1 MKNILLIFILSLC
14 YTNFS
19 YQSLLLPNSTYDL
32 VSGYSKYSISK
43 KILFNE
49 QIKKNVEFSII
60 MLPQDI
66 QTTSIDYIHS
76 LFNYYHYFSINIIDY
91 GKFTDSESNSTFSAK
106 DIIIKNSIFKK
117 ITNKL
122 HGSLG
127 LNYINSHIEDYS
139 SSALCMQSALFINHK
154 NFLFQT
160 SINNYGF
167 IINHYTSY
175 NEILPTYYNFSIMYL
190 PQYLE
195 STILVQYNSFEEY
208 NITNLFGELFI
219 TDDYSIT
226 AGYTS
231 LAQKLYSEDFNSNFF
246 TGVSIG
252 LNIGYKDY
260 IFNIG
265 IKNLGSIGLINS
277 ITINKSFN

>member
-14 YTNFS
+14 YANFS

-49 QIKKNVEFSII
+49 QIKKNVEFSLI

-66 QTTSIDYIHS
+66 QTTSIDYMHS

-91 GKFTDSESNSTFSAK
+91 GQFSDSESNSTFSAK

-127 LNYINSHIEDYS
+127 LNYINSNIEDYS
-139 SSALCMQSALFINHK
+139 SSAVCMQSALLINHK

-175 NEILPTYYNFSIMYL
+175 NEVLPTYYNFSIMYL

>member
-14 YTNFS
+14 YANFS

-32 VSGYSKYSISK
+32 VSGYSQYSISK

-49 QIKKNVEFSII
+49 QIKNNVESSII

-66 QTTSIDYIHS
+66 QTTSIDYMHS

-91 GKFTDSESNSTFSAK
+91 GQFTDSESNSTFSAK
-106 DIIIKNSIFKK
+106 DIIIKNSILKK

-127 LNYINSHIEDYS
+127 VNYINSHIEDYS
-139 SSALCMQSALFINHK
+139 SSALCMQSALFISHK

-175 NEILPTYYNFSIMYL
+175 NEVLPTYYNFSIMYL
-190 PQYLE
+190 PKYLE

-252 LNIGYKDY
+252 LNIEYKDY

-265 IKNLGSIGLINS
+265 IKNLGSIGLINA

>member
-1 MKNILLIFILSLC
+1 MKNLLFIIILSLS
-14 YTNFS
+14 YSNFS

-49 QIKKNVEFSII
+49 QIKKNVEFSLI

-66 QTTSIDYIHS
+66 QTTSIDYMHS

-91 GKFTDSESNSTFSAK
+91 GQFSDSESNSTFSAK
-106 DIIIKNSIFKK
+106 DIIIKNSILKK

-139 SSALCMQSALFINHK
+139 SSAVCMQSALLINHK

-160 SINNYGF
+160 SLNNYGF

-175 NEILPTYYNFSIMYL
+175 NEVLPTYYNFSIMYL